1 MTYFFLFEWIDCSLM
16 VSSNSS
22 IPHPFFVDN
31 HNSVILP
38 VLQQSDRIVS
48 LSPGQKVTAA
58 CFGPGNLILS
68 FGSKAAFEQTTCIKD
83 SKLYLNTLDVES
95 TYSDFKCKIQNK
107 DVLIEKGKCANGE
120 GTIIPVGWKAEG
132 LDFIPLYEMCHDKKR
147 ALNYFSTNYIVGRS
161 ADANEKGYKRPKF
174 SQDIYY
180 PGLKVDSLYTQK
192 EQTKTIAAIVGSP
205 ELAAKYVTNSNFL
218 SRGHL
223 APNGDFLDWP
233 SQDASFYFMNAA
245 PQWTS
250 FNGGNWK

>member
-1 MTYFFLFEWIDCSLM
+1 M
-16 VSSNSS
+16 SSNSS
-22 IPHPFFVDN
+22 IPHPFLVDN
-31 HNSVILP
+31 QNNVILP

-48 LSPGQKVTAA
+48 LNAGQKVTAA
-58 CFGPGNLILS
+58 CFGPDNLILS
-68 FGSKAAFEQTTCIKD
+68 SGNKAAFDQTTCIKD
-83 SKLYLNTLDVES
+83 SKLYLNTFDVEL
-95 TYSDFKCKIQNK
+95 TYSELGCKSQNK

-120 GTIIPVGWKAEG
+120 GTIISDGWKAEG
-132 LDFIPLYEMCHDKKR
+132 LNFIPLYEMCHDKKR

-161 ADANEKGYKRPKF
+161 ANTFEKGNKRPTF

-192 EQTKTIAAIVGSP
+192 EQIKTISKIVGSAD
-205 ELAAKYVTNSNFL
+205 LAATYVSNKNFL